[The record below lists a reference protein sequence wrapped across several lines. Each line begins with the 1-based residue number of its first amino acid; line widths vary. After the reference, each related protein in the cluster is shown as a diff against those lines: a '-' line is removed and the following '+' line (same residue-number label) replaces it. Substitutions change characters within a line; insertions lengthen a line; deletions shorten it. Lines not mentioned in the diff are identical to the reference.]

1 MPIPATALFERSRR
15 GFEANRRPGADEPE
29 HGHHVDRLAPAGP
42 NQGSPHVRCG
52 FLRVLSAEICAGSV
66 VASCGSGDPASA
78 ESRYRQR
85 IDGAPEIAS
94 AGLTEAEAQRRLAAR
109 GSLPRERP
117 SRSYASIVRAN
128 TLTIPNG
135 ILFLFGVLTLA
146 FGLWQDALFL
156 GILVSNIAIGSFQ
169 EIRSKRALDRLAA
182 LIAPEAVVVRA
193 GVDRRVPVDQLVLGD
208 LVRLAAG
215 DQVVADGTVVS
226 ADELALDEANLTGE
240 SEPVVRG
247 AGESVWSGSFVI
259 EGAGLVEATAVGP
272 ESRAARLTATA
283 RTFRHPRSPLER
295 ANDRL
300 LLVLVAGAVPLTIAL
315 TATALTRVDTA
326 HARVQLLT
334 AGVVNLVPEGLI
346 LLISLTAAVSAFKIA
361 QRGVL
366 AQQLNAIE
374 SLASVDVVCTDKTG
388 TLTEPTSRVVGIV
401 PAAGADERTLAS
413 ALASYAASA
422 PARNST
428 LQAIA
433 DARLADV
440 DGRRVVGQ
448 VPFSSRRRWSAL
460 DLGDVR
466 LVLGAPER
474 FAAVDPELAEQA
486 REEAGGGRRVL
497 ALGQTVAPLR
507 AAGAEP
513 EFPDDVKAL
522 GLVVLAERLR
532 PNAAETVAFFAAEDV
547 DLKVLSGD
555 APATAGAIA
564 RDAGIPGTAPAL
576 DGEALPSQAGALREA
591 VLAAPAVGRI
601 SPEGK
606 RAVVEALG
614 EGGRY
619 VAMVGDGVN
628 DVPALKEARLA
639 IAQGSGVPMAR
650 SVADLVLVRSD
661 FAVVPAMVGEGRQI
675 LRNIQRVAQLFVTKA
690 VFTAVLGLTVALPTA
705 TFPLLPRQF
714 TIASTIT
721 IGIPAFVL
729 ALAPSSGPWRPERFL
744 QSVARF
750 SIPAGLAVGIG
761 IAAGYMLA
769 RYGFDLSLI
778 RSRTVATG
786 IVVVCGLAIVLRL
799 EGGPGRRQ
807 LAIAGLCGAMA
818 LLFALALFVPFLRDF
833 YELSPP
839 TTEAVIAWA
848 VGVTLGVGGTLA
860 VLRLLRV

>member
-1 MPIPATALFERSRR
+1 M
-15 GFEANRRPGADEPE
+15 
-29 HGHHVDRLAPAGP
+29 
-42 NQGSPHVRCG
+42 
-52 FLRVLSAEICAGSV
+52 
-66 VASCGSGDPASA
+66 
-78 ESRYRQR
+78 
-85 IDGAPEIAS
+85 
-94 AGLTEAEAQRRLAAR
+94 AAR
-109 GSLPRERP
+109 GSLPRERS

-128 TLTIPNG
+128 TLTVPNG
-135 ILFLFGVLTLA
+135 ILFFFGVLTLA

-156 GILVSNIAIGSFQ
+156 GILVSNIGIGSFQ

-182 LIAPEAVVVRA
+182 LVAPEAMVVRE
-193 GVDRRVPVDQLVLGD
+193 GVDRRVPVDQLVIGD

-226 ADELALDEANLTGE
+226 ADGLALDEANLTGE

-247 AGESVWSGSFVI
+247 AGEPVWSGSFVV
-259 EGAGLVEATAVGP
+259 EGAALFEATAVGP
-272 ESRAARLTATA
+272 ESRAARLAATA

-300 LLVLVAGAVPLTIAL
+300 LLVLLAGAVPLTIAL
-315 TATALTRVDTA
+315 TVTALTRVDAA

-346 LLISLTAAVSAFKIA
+346 LLVSLTAAVSAFKIA

-366 AQQLNAIE
+366 AQQLNAVE

-388 TLTEPTSRVVGIV
+388 TLTEPTLRVVGVV

-413 ALASYAASA
+413 ALASYAAKA
-422 PARNST
+422 PSRNST

-440 DGRRVVGQ
+440 DGRAVVGQ

-460 DLGDVR
+460 DLSDVR

-474 FAAVDPELAEQA
+474 FAAIEPQLAERA
-486 REEAGGGRRVL
+486 REEAGAGRRVL
-497 ALGQTVAPLR
+497 ALGQTVGPLPP
-507 AAGAEP
+507 AGANPQFP
-513 EFPDDVKAL
+513 EGVQAL

-532 PNAAETVAFFAAEDV
+532 PNAAETVAFFAGEGV

-576 DGEALPSQAGALREA
+576 DGEALPPQPGALREA

-606 RAVVEALG
+606 RAVIAALG
-614 EGGRY
+614 EAGRY

-639 IAQGSGVPMAR
+639 IAQGSGVQMAR

-661 FAVVPAMVGEGRQI
+661 FAVVPAMVDEGRQI

-690 VFTAVLGLTVALPTA
+690 VFTAVLGLAVAVPTA

-714 TIASTIT
+714 TIASTLT
-721 IGIPAFVL
+721 IGVPAFVL

-750 SIPAGLAVGIG
+750 AIPAGAAVGIG
-761 IAAGYMLA
+761 ITAGYMLA

-786 IVVVCGLAIVLRL
+786 IVVVCGLATVLRL

-807 LAIAGLCGAMA
+807 LALAGLCGAMA

-839 TTEAVIAWA
+839 TTEAIVAWA
-848 VGVTLGVGGTLA
+848 VGATLGVVGMLA
-860 VLRLLRV
+860 VSPARARVI